1 MATHSECYRSSLK
14 VTEQELSGRKVKQ
27 ISTCQACA
35 FHVLGLCFL
44 RVWRSSEDLAKCL
57 SLVIN
62 VGQREFSIIRAA
74 MENSKLSL
82 ILIYPVGNGT
92 LKSFISCRSSSR

>member
-14 VTEQELSGRKVKQ
+14 VRARAEWKESKTD
-27 ISTCQACA
+27 
-35 FHVLGLCFL
+35 FHVSGLCFPRVRMCFL

-74 MENSKLSL
+74 IENSKLSL
-82 ILIYPVGNGT
+82 ILIYLVGNGT

>member
-14 VTEQELSGRKVKQ
+14 VRARAEWKESK
-27 ISTCQACA
+27 AD
-35 FHVLGLCFL
+35 FHVSGLCFL
-44 RVWRSSEDLAKCL
+44 RVWRSSEDLAKYL

-74 MENSKLSL
+74 IENSKLSL